1 MDPQATTPETTP
13 LQWEPQEEEKK
24 LFQTPEHMQE
34 PVVELPSV
42 NTPSSFDPKLLA
54 SHLEDSRTDDAPSA
68 QVFHQALQADTQTS
82 TQQPHQVQVIEK
94 IVYKKQRVHGFFRT
108 LTLLAL
114 LFVGILML
122 LEWLGLFSLNIG
134 GVSMNTFYPIFVIL
148 SVIIIRSYRWIFG
161 KIFGLLMFLSIVA
174 GFFILGVYSSLTPST
189 KNATWSAISFPLH
202 SGHAYSKVYVSTLL
216 DELHIGG
223 QTGTNLMNSQ
233 YDTERPMILFSWDIQ
248 SGHNYAIL
256 EESSKINLLERV
268 FTRLQ
273 VWLNQQQPI
282 YLYVKTLLGQDNL
295 DMSAVNLRGLR
306 IHGGVLS
313 LDTILWSWMNST
325 WLIATWVIPQIN
337 LDLQAAVADVTL
349 HLPKTMWV
357 RLYYKSYI
365 GRSELSDFTEI
376 TKTDFTSNNI
386 KKATSILD
394 INAVFGLSRFTILRD
409 R

>member
-1 MDPQATTPETTP
+1 MDPQSTTPETTP
-13 LQWEPQEEEKK
+13 LEPEATEEKK
-24 LFQTPEHMQE
+24 LFQSPEQIQE
-34 PVVELPSV
+34 PVVETPSV
-42 NTPSSFDPKLLA
+42 NTSFDPKLLA
-54 SHLEDSRTDDAPSA
+54 SHLEDSRTDDTNPSA
-68 QVFHQALQADTQTS
+68 QVFHQALQGDTQTS
-82 TQQPHQVQVIEK
+82 PQQPHQVQVIEK
-94 IVYKKQRVHGFFRT
+94 IVYKKQRVHWFFRT

-122 LEWLGLFSLNIG
+122 LEGLWLFALNIG
-134 GVSMNTFYPIFVIL
+134 GVSMNTFYPVFIIL
-148 SVIIIRSYRWIFG
+148 SVIIIRSYRGIFG

-174 GFFILGVYSSLTPST
+174 GFFILWVYSSLTPST
-189 KNATWSAISFPLH
+189 KNATWSTISFPLH
-202 SGHAYSKVYVSTLL
+202 SGHVYSKVYVSTLL
-216 DELHIGG
+216 DELHIDG
-223 QTGTNLMNSQ
+223 QTGSTLMDAQ

-273 VWLNQQQPI
+273 VWLNEKQPT

-295 DMSAVNLRGLR
+295 DMSSVNLRGLR

-313 LDTILWSWMNST
+313 LDAILWSWMSST
-325 WLIATWVIPQIN
+325 WLVTTWVVSKIN

-349 HLPKTMWV
+349 HLPKDMGV

-365 GRSELSDFTEI
+365 GRTELTGFTQND
-376 TKTDFTSNNI
+376 KTDFVSNNL
-386 KKATSILD
+386 KKSTSILD
-394 INAVFGLSRFTILRD
+394 INAVFGLSRFTILWD